1 MFERDKYQLIFQ
13 ISEYKKFGSINPL
26 TAGDQK

>member
-13 ISEYKKFGSINPL
+13 ISEYKKVGSIYPL
-26 TAGDQK
+26 TAVDQK